1 MGRIWDTLTGN
12 YTRLSMIPD
21 SIVSPWAPPSHLNPF
36 VVSDIFGS
44 DFVAPITKADALS
57 VPAVAKGRG
66 ILHSLI
72 NSRPLVAYSRSGE
85 RLVTQPTWLYRLDSG
100 IPTQY
105 RTGQMLDDF
114 IFHGQTLLAITRRGT
129 DGFPLNVEHVPFDAW
144 VRKADGVIAIRDEEV
159 DGDDLIWI
167 DGPMDGLLNV
177 AQKKVRES
185 IKLDAA
191 ALSRAT
197 TQIPLMELHMTDD
210 TELTQEEQEGLFQS
224 ALKARQNPDRPIM
237 ITPNNIELNVH
248 GDKAI
253 DLFESGRNAVRID
266 FANYFNIPANL
277 LDGGVDNKTIAYS
290 NEEGKRNELYDMTL
304 SFWAQNIEGFL
315 SQDKVTPQGTSIRF
329 DFSDLFAP
337 TQTGSPV
344 TED

>member
-1 MGRIWDTLTGN
+1 MGLREWLRGD
-12 YTRLSMIPD
+12 YSLSASIPD
-21 SIVSPWAPPSHLNPF
+21 SIVSPYAQPSHLHPL

-57 VPAVAKGRG
+57 VPAVAKARG

-72 NSRPLVAYSRSGE
+72 DTRPLVAYKGAD
-85 RLVTQPTWLYRLDSG
+85 RLVNQPTWLYRSDSG
-100 IPTQY
+100 IPTQF
-105 RTGQMLDDF
+105 RTEQMIDDH
-114 IFHGQTLLAITRRGT
+114 IFHGETLLGITARGS
-129 DGFPLNVEHVPFDAW
+129 DGFPINVEHIPFDSW
-144 VRKADGVIAIRDEEV
+144 KRNADGTISINGEEW
-159 DGDDLIWI
+159 DGNDLIWI
-167 DGPMDGLLNV
+167 KGPFEGLLNV

-197 TQIPLMELHMTDD
+197 TQIPLMELHVTDD
-210 TELTQEEQEGLFQS
+210 NELTQEESEQLFQA

-304 SFWAQNIEGFL
+304 NYWAKGIESWL
-315 SQDKVTPQGTSIRF
+315 SQDKVTPRGTRIAF

>member
-12 YTRLSMIPD
+12 YTRVSMIPD
-21 SIVSPWAPPSHLNPF
+21 SIVSPWAPPHNLQSF
-36 VVSDIFGS
+36 VVADVFGS
-44 DFVAPITKADALS
+44 DFVAPITRADALS
-57 VPAVAKGRG
+57 VPAVAKARG

-72 NSRPLVAYSRSGE
+72 DTRPLVAYKGAD
-85 RLVTQPTWLYRLDSG
+85 RLVNQPTWLYRCDSG
-100 IPTQY
+100 IPTQF
-105 RTGQMLDDF
+105 RTEQMIDDF
-114 IFHGQTLLAITRRGT
+114 IFEGETLLGITARGS
-129 DGFPLNVEHVPFDAW
+129 DNFPINVEHIPFSSW
-144 VRKADGVIAIRDEEV
+144 KRNADGTISVNGQEW

-167 DGPMDGLLNV
+167 KGPFEGLLNV

-191 ALSRAT
+191 ALARAT

-210 TELTQEEQEGLFQS
+210 IELSAEEQEQLYTS

-237 ITPNNIELNVH
+237 ITPANVELNVH

-304 SFWAQNIEGFL
+304 NYWAKGIESWL
-315 SQDKVTPQGTSIRF
+315 SQDKVTPRGTRIAF